1 MASNDEGSNDEENR
15 FLLEEKPSYNH
26 LEESSTCPMC
36 LLASNKCN
44 CNMTNQKFEEAIS
57 NKTGSSAMDG
67 IQDSLKNG
75 HPSPSYID
83 NESMDK
89 TYENNKTPV
98 LSPQSQL
105 ENSAA
110 KLETD
115 TECDLATK
123 SVKSESLPS
132 SLNGEKLYSS
142 THQSDIVKSESME
155 YSDVKPE
162 NCNDLTS
169 EKDTLN
175 TDDKENYGNDRYSM
189 GEQDMYAKSQIFS
202 NSNLFSVSC
211 PVKSEPISG
220 CIPDSVMKIGC
231 DSTCNVGAVKSP
243 IDTTN
248 DFENPDSCVQD
259 SNMNNTIP
267 IKTEEKVPVNIDK
280 LKKKMCS
287 GFFEK
292 LDYDLLKGKQGIDL
306 LTAIEDQSSA
316 KMKVMERHTSSSTE
330 SSGSKR
336 PGSIRSRTRSV
347 DITIKPLRGIKRS
360 HSADTSDPDVKLPR
374 IDFKTYKARKAAMS
388 KTSKHRDDKKSSR
401 SKYDEKS
408 KSYSKSK
415 SSHSSSSSS
424 KDRHHSSSHYS
435 DVRPRLLTNGNY
447 SYSPDDKSLRYRK
460 YYHIETHTNGGAKIL
475 RMYHDEIRHLSSSQ
489 MKELAYEFFKLAF
502 EEDKDGSATFVI
514 AVVHGSATYMPD
526 ILDYMADNYPNL
538 TVHNGLLSKS
548 SDIETTTLSAYRDNV
563 AKHYDAGTVRY
574 GPLHQISIVGTAHEE
589 VGGYFPDLLGILEE
603 NQFLKLTM
611 PWGALSICDQMKP
624 TESNDGPI
632 IWCRPGEQLV
642 PTADSR
648 SPNKRKR
655 TGINEL
661 KNLQY
666 LPRMSEAR
674 EHLFEDRTKAHADH
688 VGAGLDRK
696 TTAAVGILKAIHGG
710 KQEGPINRVTKDV
723 VAFSAKYFD
732 ILAEKLQ
739 LDLHEP
745 PISQC
750 VTWIEDAK
758 LNQLRREGIEYARIN
773 LYDNDIYFLPRNII
787 HQFRTVTA
795 VTSIAWHVRLKK
807 YYPSMDQPECADEKA
822 PHKSPEPQ
830 KPQKT
835 PLKSSNHQETKS
847 TESPKVKLDFN
858 KYAGIEKAKVSEEK
872 DRHKEREK
880 EKSKDK
886 HHKDK
891 HRDKSRSDKDRHEY
905 RSKDRHRDREKD
917 RDRTHHRNSHKYDR
931 DKHKPSV
938 DRKHN
943 SHHTGSRELLPK
955 SSSSDIRS
963 SSSSELRST
972 SSIILSSH
980 SSGELI
986 NTADTKCECVSPIK
1000 TTSTAS
1006 TTTSNI
1012 IPTKN
1017 EKTES
1022 PPIKKHK
1029 SVKLK
1034 IQKPQSTDILGD
1046 ILKDMNK
1053 NDPHI

>member
-15 FLLEEKPSYNH
+15 FLLEEKPSHKH

-36 LLASNKCN
+36 LLTSSKCN
-44 CNMTNQKFEEAIS
+44 CNMTNQKIEEAIS
-57 NKTGSSAMDG
+57 NKTGNN
-67 IQDSLKNG
+67 LKNG
-75 HPSPSYID
+75 HPSPSYIEND
-83 NESMDK
+83 SESMDTVYK
-89 TYENNKTPV
+89 NNKTPV
-98 LSPQSQL
+98 LSPEPQT
-105 ENSAA
+105 EDTTV
-110 KLETD
+110 KLESD
-115 TECDLATK
+115 NQGDLAPK
-123 SVKSESLPS
+123 DIKSETPPS
-132 SLNGEKLYSS
+132 SSSFNGDKLFFS
-142 THQSDIVKSESME
+142 TSFSTYPSDTFNSGSME
-155 YSDVKPE
+155 FS
-162 NCNDLTS
+162 DLTPNRCDDSIS

-175 TDDKENYGNDRYSM
+175 ADNKENYGNDRYSM
-189 GEQDMYAKSQIFS
+189 GEQAMYTKSQIFS
-202 NSNLFSVSC
+202 NSNLFSVRC
-211 PVKSEPISG
+211 PVKSESVTG
-220 CIPDSVMKIGC
+220 CIPDSAMKIGC
-231 DSTCNVGAVKSP
+231 DST
-243 IDTTN
+243 N
-248 DFENPDSCVQD
+248 DFD
-259 SNMNNTIP
+259 SNMNTTIP
-267 IKTEEKVPVNIDK
+267 IKTEEKISIDIDK

-287 GFFEK
+287 GFVEKVEK
-292 LDYDLLKGKQGIDL
+292 LDYDSLKGKKGIDL
-306 LTAIEDQSSA
+306 LTAIEDQSNA
-316 KMKVMERHTSSSTE
+316 KMKAMVRHTSSSTE
-330 SSGSKR
+330 SSGSKGL
-336 PGSIRSRTRSV
+336 GSIRGRTRSV
-347 DITIKPLRGIKRS
+347 DITIKPIRGIKRS
-360 HSADTSDPDVKLPR
+360 HSADTSDTDVKLPR
-374 IDFKTYKARKAAMS
+374 LDFKAYKARKAAMS
-388 KTSKHRDDKKSSR
+388 KTSKHRDDKKLSR

-424 KDRHHSSSHYS
+424 KDRHH
-435 DVRPRLLTNGNY
+435 
-447 SYSPDDKSLRYRK
+447 
-460 YYHIETHTNGGAKIL
+460 
-475 RMYHDEIRHLSSSQ
+475 SQ

-548 SDIETTTLSAYRDNV
+548 SDIETTT
-563 AKHYDAGTVRY
+563 
-574 GPLHQISIVGTAHEE
+574 
-589 VGGYFPDLLGILEE
+589 
-603 NQFLKLTM
+603 M
-611 PWGALSICDQMKP
+611 
-624 TESNDGPI
+624 
-632 IWCRPGEQLV
+632 
-642 PTADSR
+642 
-648 SPNKRKR
+648 

-710 KQEGPINRVTKDV
+710 KQEGPINRITKDV

-732 ILAEKLQ
+732 VLAEKLQ

-795 VTSIAWHVRLKK
+795 VTSIAWHVRLKQ
-807 YYPSMDQPECADEKA
+807 YYPTIDQPECGDEKA
-822 PHKSPEPQ
+822 PHRSPEPQ

-847 TESPKVKLDFN
+847 PDKPKVKLDFN
-858 KYAGIEKAKVSEEK
+858 KYAGIEKLKLSEDK
-872 DRHKEREK
+872 DRHREKDK

-917 RDRTHHRNSHKYDR
+917 KDRTHHRNSHKYDR
-931 DKHKPSV
+931 DKHKHSV
-938 DRKHN
+938 DRKHS
-943 SHHTGSRELLPK
+943 SHHTGSKELETK
-955 SSSSDIRS
+955 SSSSDIKSSSSSEFRS
-963 SSSSELRST
+963 SSSSN
-972 SSIILSSH
+972 ILSSH
-980 SSGELI
+980 SSGELTATES
-986 NTADTKCECVSPIK
+986 NTVTECASPVKITS
-1000 TTSTAS
+1000 TTSTS
-1006 TTTSNI
+1006 NITTTKS
-1012 IPTKN
+1012 

-1022 PPIKKHK
+1022 SPIKKHK